1 MWVSRAASLFLSG
14 WLWALHLESTLALVS
29 FGQETTAGVHLSTN
43 RTLLPQ
49 KAAHAKKK
57 KPIRSPSQGPPG
69 SPSCLPFWRGFVLAC
84 GNLDISAPLFFLSTS
99 PATSLLFSLN
109 CVAKATS
116 SLIVCDVVEH
126 SILWIVLEFVYIVG
140 VLYYYKQDSN
150 ELCVL
155 CEYLSKINTSIW
167 NVWAQGW
174 MCTRAG

>member
-1 MWVSRAASLFLSG
+1 MFLSG
-14 WLWALHLESTLALVS
+14 WLWALHLESTLALGS
-29 FGQETTAGVHLSTN
+29 FWQETTAGVHLSTN

-49 KAAHAKKK
+49 KAAHAKKEK
-57 KPIRSPSQGPPG
+57 ANWIPLPG
-69 SPSCLPFWRGFVLAC
+69 TAWFALLSSFWRGFILAC
-84 GNLDISAPLFFLSTS
+84 GNLDISASLFFLSTS
-99 PATSLLFSLN
+99 PTTSLLFSLN
-109 CVAKATS
+109 CVAKVTS
-116 SLIVCDVVEH
+116 SLVVCDVVEH

-155 CEYLSKINTSIW
+155 CEYMPKINTSIW